1 MNGLNGDGVT
11 SGDTQGQSYQDIL
24 LSMIPGD
31 KSKKSL
37 RIYPASRPNSSSK
50 DAPSV
55 RSKGSSARLN
65 GHGKEPAAGVF
76 VKLQVDLPE

>member
-1 MNGLNGDGVT
+1 MNGLNGEGVAN
-11 SGDTQGQSYQDIL
+11 GDSQGQSYQDIL

-37 RIYPASRPNSSSK
+37 RIYPASRPSSSSK

-55 RSKGSSARLN
+55 RSKGSSSRLN
-65 GHGKEPAAGVF
+65 GHGKEATSGVF